1 MPKFLA
7 FATNSSAPWWPNTKT
22 VMLEEVTYIWFIKPS
37 HFLSHFDD
45 IIEISMISSKWTIS
59 LAGNFILTLVNVAM
73 LNLNEAPSSD

>member
-1 MPKFLA
+1 M
-7 FATNSSAPWWPNTKT
+7 
-22 VMLEEVTYIWFIKPS
+22 EEVTYIWFIKPS
-37 HFLSHFDD
+37 HFVSHFDD